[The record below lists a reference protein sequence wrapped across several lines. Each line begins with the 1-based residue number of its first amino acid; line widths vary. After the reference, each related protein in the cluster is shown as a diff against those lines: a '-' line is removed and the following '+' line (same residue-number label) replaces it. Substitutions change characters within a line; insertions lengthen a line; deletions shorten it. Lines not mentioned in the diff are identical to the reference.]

1 MNQKSLDIQVDA
13 CSHVCSSLLCAW
25 IAWMACE
32 NGGSDGKMSIGS
44 TILRTEVSGSA
55 VSLGSAVF
63 CLGAI
68 IIAATLGW
76 TDGDFRWGFMHVV
89 GDLEDG

>member
-1 MNQKSLDIQVDA
+1 
-13 CSHVCSSLLCAW
+13 
-25 IAWMACE
+25 MACE
-32 NGGSDGKMSIGS
+32 MMASD
-44 TILRTEVSGSA
+44 RWDRHNNPTEVSGSA

-76 TDGDFRWGFMHVV
+76 TDG
-89 GDLEDG
+89 E